1 MDAAIAWI
9 NEIRM
14 QQNLRQQPAGSK
26 RRQTSQPAEPPLPP
40 EKVMCPKNIY
50 DDEAFFAGHTRIP
63 RSVEGG
69 HSC

>member
-1 MDAAIAWI
+1 
-9 NEIRM
+9 
-14 QQNLRQQPAGSK
+14 
-26 RRQTSQPAEPPLPP
+26 
-40 EKVMCPKNIY
+40 MCPKNIY